1 MLKVKVNEKN
11 MRFSIPVPYALLNL
25 VSLIITS
32 KRIIRLIN
40 KAIEKDGSS
49 KFLFPEIE
57 RKDLKLLLQELS
69 NHSGVIL
76 VETKLKD
83 GTEVVV
89 KL

>member
-1 MLKVKVNEKN
+1 MLKVKVKAKDI
-11 MRFSIPVPYALLNL
+11 RFSIPVPYGVLNL

-32 KRIIRLIN
+32 KRITRLIN
-40 KAIEKDGSS
+40 KAIEKDGS
-49 KFLFPEIE
+49 KFIFPEIE
-57 RKDLKLLLQELS
+57 RKDLKPLLQGLS
-69 NHSGVIL
+69 KYRGVTL